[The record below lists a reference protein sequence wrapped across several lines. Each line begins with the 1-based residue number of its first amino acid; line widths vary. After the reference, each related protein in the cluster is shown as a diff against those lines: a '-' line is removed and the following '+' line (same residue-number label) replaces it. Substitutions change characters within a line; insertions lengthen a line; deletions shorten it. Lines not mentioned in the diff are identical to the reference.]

1 MMPVRVFKASGR
13 NQNPQMRQKG
23 DFTMTKATIKKA
35 AKAAGVDLSL
45 IKITKIGGIYG
56 LEDADLPTDL
66 AKRNVEYKGVGQLP
80 EVEKRI
86 SQYNRAVKKLVKAI
100 GGEYYGFK
108 TGYGARHYTFG
119 SMTAGERL
127 AAANID

>member
-1 MMPVRVFKASGR
+1 
-13 NQNPQMRQKG
+13 MR
-23 DFTMTKATIKKA
+23 FNNLFLNTKRILESLGFSHLKCVNLRPE

-45 IKITKIGGIYG
+45 IKITKIGGVYG
-56 LEDADLPTDL
+56 LEDADLPADL
-66 AKRNVEYKGVGQLP
+66 AKRNIEYEGAGQLP

-86 SQYNRAVKKLVKAI
+86 NQYNRAVRKLVKAI
-100 GGEYYGFK
+100 GGEYHGFK
-108 TGYGARHYTFG
+108 TGYGAWHYTFG

>member
-1 MMPVRVFKASGR
+1 
-13 NQNPQMRQKG
+13 
-23 DFTMTKATIKKA
+23 MTKATIKKA

-45 IKITKIGGIYG
+45 IKITRIGGVYG
-56 LEDADLPTDL
+56 LEDADLPADL
-66 AKRNVEYKGVGQLP
+66 AKRNIEYEGPGQLP

-100 GGEYYGFK
+100 GGEYHGFK
-108 TGYGARHYTFG
+108 TGYGAWHYTLA

-127 AAANID
+127 AALNID